1 MSRTKKFLYNSFSS
15 VMLQLFTLV
24 SGFILPKVILQSY
37 GSEINGL
44 VTSITQFISYF
55 NLVEAGLASA
65 AIYALYKPLSKNNHK
80 KINAILSVAKRF
92 YTTSGYIFLALVLG
106 LAIIFP
112 AFGKVSDLNY
122 LDIAVL
128 VVVLGLSGVL
138 EFFAMSKYRVLLTA
152 DQKTYILSIGSIL
165 SITISTVITYVLA
178 KFGVNITIVKFIAL
192 ASVLVRAI
200 YLHIYVKRKYNYVNY
215 DEKPDFKALNK
226 RWDALYL
233 QILGSVQIGIPIIL
247 ATILT
252 DYNVVSIYSIY
263 YMVIGGINSI
273 LNVFVNG
280 LSASFGD
287 IIARDEQDKLKKT
300 SQEFEY
306 VYYVIL
312 VFVYLVSY
320 KMIMPFI
327 SIYTSGITDINYYYP
342 IIGLLFILNGFLY
355 NLKTPQG
362 MLVISAGM
370 YKETKKQTTLQALI
384 LVVFGFVFGLIG
396 SKISYIYGLGGIMIG
411 SILSNVYRSIDLLFF
426 IPKYVTKLKF
436 TKTLIRWG
444 KMFLQ
449 IIIVISIYIII
460 DVSCNNY
467 ISWVKEAIKISL
479 ITIIPM
485 LIIDLIVERQI
496 LKSLSNRVKW
506 FLKGNKKNANI

>member
-15 VMLQLFTLV
+15 VMLQLFTLI
-24 SGFILPKVILQSY
+24 SGFILPKVILESY

-65 AIYALYKPLSKNNHK
+65 AIYALYKPLSKNEHK
-80 KINAILSVAKRF
+80 AINAILSAAKRF

-112 AFGKVSDLNY
+112 AFGRVSELSY
-122 LDIAVL
+122 LDIAIL

-138 EFFAMSKYRVLLTA
+138 EFFSMSKYRVLLTA

-165 SITISTVITYVLA
+165 SITISTVITYILA
-178 KFGVNITIVKFIAL
+178 KFGVNITIVKFVAL
-192 ASVLVRAI
+192 ASVLIRAL
-200 YLHIYVKRKYNYVNY
+200 YLYIYVKRKYSYVNY
-215 DEKPDFKALNK
+215 DETPDFKSLNK

-263 YMVIGGINSI
+263 YMVIGGLNSI

-312 VFVYLVSY
+312 VFVYLVAY

-327 SIYTSGITDINYYYP
+327 SIYTEGITDINYYYP
-342 IIGLLFILNGFLY
+342 IIGLLFILNGFFY

-384 LVVFGFVFGLIG
+384 LIVFGFIFGLIG
-396 SKISYIYGLGGIMIG
+396 SRISYIYGLGGIMIG
-411 SILSNVYRSIDLLFF
+411 SILSNIYRSIDLLFF
-426 IPKYVTKLKF
+426 IPKYVTKLEF
-436 TKTLIRWG
+436 TKTLTRWG
-444 KMFLQ
+444 KILLQ
-449 IIIVISIYIII
+449 IILIIIIYAFI
-460 DVSCNNY
+460 DVSCDNY
-467 ISWVKEAIKISL
+467 ISWVIEAIKISL
-479 ITIIPM
+479 VTIIPI
-485 LIIDLIVERQI
+485 LLIDLIAEKQI
-496 LKSLSNRVKW
+496 LKSLLNRIKW
-506 FLKGNKKNANI
+506 FLKGNRKNANI